1 MKIFDVKCRGT
12 IDTQLFVLPK
22 QLPQFVSPWL
32 TIVHGTIMECIDFAS
47 IIYRRLKNVLNISEL
62 LKNYVTETFLN
73 PLSLISTR
81 PFHIV
86 VDRSFHIP
94 SYLCNISAINC
105 RISGFANI
113 SISFNHSL
121 TKGNRSANASLY
133 N

>member
-47 IIYRRLKNVLNISEL
+47 IVYRRLKNVLNKLEL
-62 LKNYVTETFLN
+62 LKNDVTKTFLN

-81 PFHIV
+81 PFHIIV
-86 VDRSFHIP
+86 EAFISHLICATFQQSIAASVGLQTSQYP
-94 SYLCNISAINC
+94 SIIA
-105 RISGFANI
+105 
-113 SISFNHSL
+113 
-121 TKGNRSANASLY
+121 
-133 N
+133 